1 MSRIKSIGINVN
13 TSKDKDE
20 KVLKDIIKSIERKLG
35 HIDIKV
41 YKDSKGLGGNEDPNI
56 EMLISLGGDGTML
69 NSAREVSQFN
79 VPILGVN
86 IGTLGFLTAVEILDF
101 EHALDVISKN
111 NYSIEKRLMLNCVVN
126 QNHKEELRALNDIV
140 ISKAVLSRIVI
151 YDIEINDVFY
161 SSFKGDGIIISTPT
175 GSTAYSLSAGGPII
189 YPTLDLISI
198 TPICPHTQGIRT
210 MIFKS
215 SDKIKIT
222 VRMDNEEIYL
232 TSDGQNSLRLLDDA
246 SVVISGDQNKCH
258 IVRLDGYDYFDIL
271 RKKIMWRTEEVVG
284 DRW

>member
-20 KVLKDIIKSIERKLG
+20 KILSDIIKIIENKLG
-35 HIDIKV
+35 HIDIKI

-69 NSAREVSQFN
+69 SSAREVSQFN

-86 IGTLGFLTAVEILDF
+86 IGTLGFLTAVEMLEF
-101 EHALDVISKN
+101 EQAIDVISKN

>member
-20 KVLKDIIKSIERKLG
+20 KTLKEIIKIIEKKLG

-41 YKDSKGLGGNEDPNI
+41 YKDSKGLGRNEDPNI

-69 NSAREVSQFN
+69 SSAREVSQFN

-86 IGTLGFLTAVEILDF
+86 IGTLGFLTAVEILEF
-101 EHALDVISKN
+101 EQAIDVISKN

-189 YPTLDLISI
+189 YPTLDLISV

-232 TSDGQNSLRLLDDA
+232 TSDGQNSLRLSDDA
-246 SVVISGDQNKCH
+246 SVVISGDHNKCH